1 MRTRNSLSTIVL
13 AGIFSA
19 ALLPFASARANDI
32 PAIADLRADV
42 QGDPQELL
50 LRWSTPFFEV
60 PEEGTKT
67 EPSYDIRFGSS
78 PLTESSWDTSSPV
91 SGIPPGVVLY
101 SHAVLTLSVGAYT
114 RSDGYIYWDRVAC
127 HAELYW
133 QVVPGLAKAISGE
146 PIYFEV
152 RRQSNG
158 QLAALGG
165 PVYTDT
171 FGWADWHSDD
181 LTDVSR
187 ESGGEW
193 FTCWASWSGGSV
205 CLGVGEVKY
214 SDSLATSK
222 PFHGEED
229 EGYPPPPEDWWS
241 VWGGTFACE
250 LNDVNL
256 SFFVPAGAIEM
267 ESAESNISVV
277 YDVPPFVSKNAP
289 VPGAMFAYNVSLGP
303 DSVTTLTESIRCSA
317 DYPEY
322 MLDQYGG
329 LGESSLRAY
338 RYDYDVMQWV
348 LLEAEL
354 PVLDRDHH
362 TIHFTTDRLGLFAL
376 AAETDGDGDGL
387 GDFEE
392 MEHGTD
398 PGVPDFDG
406 DGVND
411 GDEIW
416 FTGGDPLDPLK
427 KKGKDQHWTT
437 DVPGRSGGLWIAAR
451 IVSGSHSSPISNP
464 VYIGPPITPA
474 YTESWNGTGIFEGDA
489 AWGDFDG
496 DGDPDLV
503 ICGESDGGLVTR
515 TYENL
520 GYTLQFRQDLE
531 GIESTGSGCLAWGDY
546 DGDGDLDLAMA
557 GTTASTRIA
566 RIYGND
572 GSGNLTWDSAQVLTG
587 VGSASAAWADFDRDG
602 DTDLVLTGYD
612 GAVRTAILYK
622 NHPVGTLT
630 PDPAQSLTGVN
641 GGSADWAD
649 WDGDGDS
656 DLVITGNDGTN
667 RSTTFYVNDPV
678 GTLTDDGDHGILGV
692 TLSDTEWGDYD
703 RDGDADLAIT
713 GETGPGG
720 LRIARV
726 YENDGDGNFT
736 QAAQPLSIYRS
747 SCAWGDID
755 LDGDLDLALCGYDG
769 SGLYTYIY
777 ENTGSGFTVGS
788 FWFPGIREGAV
799 SLVDVDL
806 DGDLDF
812 FMAGADWSTKYARLY
827 LNEGLLTA
835 VAEDAESIAGVSG
848 SPMLENFP
856 NPFNPETT
864 IRYRVCESGSVDL
877 TIYSPTG
884 RVVRELVTQTQ
895 NAGVYEVR
903 WDGLDDAG
911 TPVAS
916 GVYYYRL
923 EAGDGAMTKKMVL
936 LK

>member
-1 MRTRNSLSTIVL
+1 MWTRNSFALIILASVLTISL
-13 AGIFSA
+13 IPAHG
-19 ALLPFASARANDI
+19 ARADEI
-32 PAIADLRADV
+32 PAIADLKADV
-42 QGDPQELL
+42 GGDPEELL

-67 EPSYDIRFGSS
+67 EPGYDIRFGSS
-78 PLTESSWDTSSPV
+78 PITESSWDSASPLTG
-91 SGIPPGVVLY
+91 SPPAVVLY
-101 SHAVLTLSVGAYT
+101 SHAVLTLQTSAYA
-114 RSDGYIYWDRVAC
+114 RSDGYIYWDRVHC
-127 HAELYW
+127 HAELYY
-133 QVVPGLAKAISGE
+133 QIFPGLATPIKNE

-152 RRQSNG
+152 RKQSNG
-158 QLAALGG
+158 QLAAVGG
-165 PVYTDT
+165 PVYTDNA
-171 FGWADWHSDD
+171 GWADWDSGD

-187 ESGGEW
+187 ANGGEW
-193 FTCWASWSGGSV
+193 FTCWASWAGGSIS
-205 CLGVGEVKY
+205 LGSGQLQTC
-214 SDSLATSK
+214 DSLATSA
-222 PFHGEED
+222 PFHGEDD
-229 EGYPPPPEDWWS
+229 EGYPPPPQDWWS
-241 VWGGTFACE
+241 EWGGMYINNLE
-250 LNDVNL
+250 GVSL
-256 SFFVPAGAIEM
+256 SFAVPAGAIGM
-267 ESAESNISVV
+267 ESAESNVSLA
-277 YDVPPFVSKNAP
+277 YDVPPFNSKVGP
-289 VPGAMFAYNVSLGP
+289 VPGAMFAYEVSLGP
-303 DSVTTLTESIRCSA
+303 GMVTELNQSIRCSA
-317 DYPEY
+317 TYPES

-338 RYDYDVMQWV
+338 RYDYDNGLW
-348 LLEAEL
+348 LLLDAGT
-354 PVLDRDHH
+354 VGLDRENH
-362 TIHFTTDRLGLFAL
+362 TISFMTDALGLFAL

-392 MEHGTD
+392 AEHGTSVIEED
-398 PGVPDFDG
+398 SDG
-406 DGVND
+406 DGVTD

-416 FTGGDPLDPLK
+416 FTRGDPVDPLK
-427 KKGKDQHWTT
+427 KKGRDQHWTT
-437 DVPGRSGGLWIAAR
+437 DVPGRAGGVWLAAR
-451 IVSGSHSSPISNP
+451 IVSGSKQSAISNP
-464 VYIGPPITPA
+464 VYIGAPITPA
-474 YTESWNGTGIFEGDA
+474 YTETWNGTGIFEGDA

-520 GYTLQFRQDLE
+520 GYTLQLRQDLE
-531 GIESTGSGCLAWGDY
+531 GIESNGSGCLAWGDY

-557 GTTASTRIA
+557 GTTVSTRIA
-566 RIYGND
+566 RIYEND
-572 GSGNLTWDSAQVLTG
+572 GSGNLTWDTAQVLTG
-587 VGSASAAWADFDRDG
+587 VAAASAAWGDFDRDG
-602 DTDLVLTGYD
+602 DSDLVVTGYD

-622 NHPVGTLT
+622 NHPTGILT
-630 PDPAQSLTGVN
+630 PDAAQSLTGVN

-649 WDGDGDS
+649 WDGDS
-656 DLVITGNDGTN
+656 DLDLLITGNDGTN
-667 RSTTFYVNDPV
+667 RSTTFYENDPV
-678 GTLTDDGDHGILGV
+678 GTLTNDGDHGIPGV

-703 RDGDADLAIT
+703 RDGDMDLAIT
-713 GETGPGG
+713 GETGTGG
-720 LRIARV
+720 PRIARV

-777 ENTGSGFTVGS
+777 ENTGSGFSIGS

-827 LNEGLLTA
+827 LNGGLLTD
-835 VAEDAESIAGVSG
+835 VADDAESIPGIAGH
-848 SPMLENFP
+848 PMLENFP

-864 IRYRVCESGSVDL
+864 IRYRVPESGAVDL
-877 TIYSPTG
+877 TIYAPTG
-884 RVVRELVTQTQ
+884 RVVRELVTHAQ

-911 TPVAS
+911 HPVAS

-923 EAGDGAMTKKMVL
+923 TTRQGTMLGKAVL